1 MENSTPATFAE
12 FNSHWEPIFLQ
23 LLQRHAVADAA
34 HDLEH
39 IHRVVANACRLC
51 LAEGADWLVIMPAA
65 WLHDCVVVPKS
76 SPQRTQASRL
86 AAAQAITW
94 LKAENWPHGRLEE
107 IAHAIEAHSFSAA
120 IPPRSLEAQVVQDAD
135 RLDALGAIGLSRTL
149 LLGAEM
155 KRIFYAAEDP
165 FCKVRLPDDS
175 VYTLDHCYRKLLT
188 LEGTMQTNAG
198 RAEAV
203 ARTEF
208 IREFLRQLEREIS

>member
-1 MENSTPATFAE
+1 
-12 FNSHWEPIFLQ
+12 
-23 LLQRHAVADAA
+23 
-34 HDLEH
+34 
-39 IHRVVANACRLC
+39 
-51 LAEGADWLVIMPAA
+51 
-65 WLHDCVVVPKS
+65 
-76 SPQRTQASRL
+76 
-86 AAAQAITW
+86 
-94 LKAENWPHGRLEE
+94 
-107 IAHAIEAHSFSAA
+107 
-120 IPPRSLEAQVVQDAD
+120 
-135 RLDALGAIGLSRTL
+135 
-149 LLGAEM
+149 M